1 MNILKDQQAIDSFRG
16 SMKDFPALE
25 LLHNTFFNVLADIQC
40 QKKDIEETGITMQRD
55 LVII

>member
-40 QKKDIEETGITMQRD
+40 QKKDIEETGITM
-55 LVII
+55 